1 MTIFLVMNSDQSH
14 PYKYDVKNTRNKIP
28 VMPFS
33 FSRTSSEDKVMPP
46 FSPRYEKERALHYQV
61 LHHYFRDSLEFLQI
75 DLRCIKKIENSLN
88 KAIGYI
94 RLEVS

>member
-1 MTIFLVMNSDQSH
+1 MTIFLVINSDQSH

-33 FSRTSSEDKVMPP
+33 FSRTSSEDKMMPS
-46 FSPRYEKERALHYQV
+46 FSTRYEKERALHYQV
-61 LHHYFRDSLEFLQI
+61 LHHYFRNSLEFLQI

-88 KAIGYI
+88 ETIGYI